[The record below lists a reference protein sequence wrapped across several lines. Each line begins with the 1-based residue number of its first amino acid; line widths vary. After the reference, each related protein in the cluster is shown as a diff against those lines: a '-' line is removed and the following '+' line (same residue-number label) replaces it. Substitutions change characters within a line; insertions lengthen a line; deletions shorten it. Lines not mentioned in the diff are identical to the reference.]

1 MKLLKTF
8 CLVILFFSIPLSAE
22 EKGKGKGKY
31 FQEAKAAAT
40 SNLDKR
46 IQHLQE
52 TKSCV
57 SGSSDHKALKAC
69 RAAARKKG
77 ESLKAE
83 MKEKRNKAKAERM
96 KRKEERK
103 KNKS

>member
-8 CLVILFFSIPLSAE
+8 CLVILFFSTPISAE
-22 EKGKGKGKY
+22 EKGKGKY

-83 MKEKRNKAKAERM
+83 MREKREKAKAERM